1 MRKIWI
7 TGVIAAA
14 CILAGTVTKCEAKT
28 DEKIVVAGG
37 GEKVI
42 STDVYKTKTSVNNRK
57 KVKVYKQ
64 FLDASDK
71 ISILADKPNKAL
83 FIKGISDG
91 KARVTVKT
99 TTGKTVYNIT
109 VLPKEKVK
117 KKAQKMLKKVV
128 KNKRGIYDDF
138 NQDGIEE
145 YYSNGKIFYYDY
157 EKNKVITKRFFTEK
171 ENSKIQKIY
180 YSPKRHLFY
189 AEMEGK
195 TAVHF
200 VLVDRE
206 KIIGRVDREIRF
218 LKVKDK
224 KGKINY
230 ILNDESYDQDDYW
243 YRPYTEEEMNK
254 FLKKQIPDAKE
265 INFRG

>member
-1 MRKIWI
+1 MRKIGT
-7 TGVIAAA
+7 TGVLMIA
-14 CILAGTVTKCEAKT
+14 CI
-28 DEKIVVAGG
+28 VAGFGRQNMAEAQKKITVVEG
-37 GEKVI
+37 GEKVLT
-42 STDVYKTKTSVNNRK
+42 TDVYKTKTSVNNK
-57 KVKVYKQ
+57 KKAKVYKQ
-64 FLDASDK
+64 YLDASDK
-71 ISILADKPNKAL
+71 ISTLADKPDKAL
-83 FIKGISDG
+83 FVKGIKPG
-91 KARVTVKT
+91 KAQVKVNT
-99 TTGKTVYNIT
+99 TTGETIYEIT
-109 VLPKEKVK
+109 ILSKEKVK
-117 KKAQKMLKKVV
+117 KKARKLLKKEV
-128 KNKRGIYDDF
+128 
-138 NQDGIEE
+138 
-145 YYSNGKIFYYDY
+145 
-157 EKNKVITKRFFTEK
+157 KNKVITKCFFTEK

-180 YSPKRHLFY
+180 YSPKRHLLY

-200 VLVDRE
+200 VLVDRK

-265 INFRG
+265 IRINR

>member
-1 MRKIWI
+1 MRKIGT
-7 TGVIAAA
+7 TGVLMIA
-14 CILAGTVTKCEAKT
+14 CIVAVFGRQNMAEAQKKITVVE
-28 DEKIVVAGG
+28 G
-37 GEKVI
+37 GEKVLT
-42 STDVYKTKTSVNNRK
+42 TDVYKTKTSVNNK
-57 KVKVYKQ
+57 KKAKVYKQ
-64 FLDASDK
+64 YLDASDK
-71 ISILADKPNKAL
+71 ISTLADKPDKAL
-83 FIKGISDG
+83 FVKGIKPG
-91 KARVTVKT
+91 KAQVKVNT
-99 TTGKTVYNIT
+99 TTGETIYEIT
-109 VLPKEKVK
+109 ILSKEKVK
-117 KKAQKMLKKVV
+117 KKARKLLKKEV
-128 KNKRGIYDDF
+128 
-138 NQDGIEE
+138 
-145 YYSNGKIFYYDY
+145 
-157 EKNKVITKRFFTEK
+157 KNKVITKCFFTEK

-180 YSPKRHLFY
+180 YSPKRHLLY

-200 VLVDRE
+200 VLVDRK

-265 INFRG
+265 IRINR

>member
-1 MRKIWI
+1 MKKIGT
-7 TGVIAAA
+7 TGVLMIA
-14 CILAGTVTKCEAKT
+14 CIVTVFGRQNMAEAQK
-28 DEKIVVAGG
+28 KITVVEG
-37 GEKVI
+37 GEKVLT
-42 STDVYKTKTSVNNRK
+42 TDVYKTKTSVNNK
-57 KVKVYKQ
+57 KKAKVYKQ
-64 FLDASDK
+64 YLDASDK
-71 ISILADKPNKAL
+71 ISTLADKPDKAL
-83 FIKGISDG
+83 FVKGIKPG
-91 KARVTVKT
+91 KAQVKVNT
-99 TTGKTVYNIT
+99 TTGETIYEIT
-109 VLPKEKVK
+109 ILSKEKVK
-117 KKAQKMLKKVV
+117 KKARKLLKKEV
-128 KNKRGIYDDF
+128 
-138 NQDGIEE
+138 
-145 YYSNGKIFYYDY
+145 
-157 EKNKVITKRFFTEK
+157 KNKVITKCFFTEK

-180 YSPKRHLFY
+180 YSPKRHLLY

-200 VLVDRE
+200 VLVDRK

-265 INFRG
+265 IRINR

>member
-1 MRKIWI
+1 MRKIGT
-7 TGVIAAA
+7 TGVLMIA
-14 CILAGTVTKCEAKT
+14 CIVAVFGRQNMAEAQKKITVVE
-28 DEKIVVAGG
+28 G
-37 GEKVI
+37 GEKVLT
-42 STDVYKTKTSVNNRK
+42 TDVYKTKTSVNNK
-57 KVKVYKQ
+57 KKAKVYKQ
-64 FLDASDK
+64 YLDASDK
-71 ISILADKPNKAL
+71 ISTLADKPDKAI
-83 FIKGISDG
+83 FVKGIKPG
-91 KARVTVKT
+91 KAQVKVNT
-99 TTGKTVYNIT
+99 TTGETIYEIT
-109 VLPKEKVK
+109 ILSKEKVK
-117 KKAQKMLKKVV
+117 KKARKLLKKEV
-128 KNKRGIYDDF
+128 
-138 NQDGIEE
+138 
-145 YYSNGKIFYYDY
+145 
-157 EKNKVITKRFFTEK
+157 KNKVITKCFFTEK

-180 YSPKRHLFY
+180 YSPKRHLLY

-200 VLVDRE
+200 VLVDRK

-265 INFRG
+265 IRINR

>member
-1 MRKIWI
+1 MQKN
-7 TGVIAAA
+7 
-14 CILAGTVTKCEAKT
+14 E
-28 DEKIVVAGG
+28 EP
-37 GEKVI
+37 
-42 STDVYKTKTSVNNRK
+42 VNNK
-57 KVKVYKQ
+57 KKAKVYKQ
-64 FLDASDK
+64 YLDASDK
-71 ISILADKPNKAL
+71 ISTLADKPDKAL
-83 FIKGISDG
+83 FVKGIKPG
-91 KARVTVKT
+91 KAQVKVNT
-99 TTGKTVYNIT
+99 TTGETIYEIT
-109 VLPKEKVK
+109 ILSKEKVK
-117 KKAQKMLKKVV
+117 KKARKLLKKEV
-128 KNKRGIYDDF
+128 
-138 NQDGIEE
+138 
-145 YYSNGKIFYYDY
+145 
-157 EKNKVITKRFFTEK
+157 KNKVITKCFFTEK

-180 YSPKRHLFY
+180 YSPKRHLLY

-200 VLVDRE
+200 VLVDRK

-265 INFRG
+265 IRINR

>member
-1 MRKIWI
+1 MRKIGTTRVLMI
-7 TGVIAAA
+7 A
-14 CILAGTVTKCEAKT
+14 CIVAVFSRQNMAEAQKKITVVE
-28 DEKIVVAGG
+28 G
-37 GEKVI
+37 GEKVLT
-42 STDVYKTKTSVNNRK
+42 TDVYKTKTSVNNK
-57 KVKVYKQ
+57 KKAKVYKQ
-64 FLDASDK
+64 YLDASDK
-71 ISILADKPNKAL
+71 ISTLADKPDKAL
-83 FIKGISDG
+83 FVKGIKPG
-91 KARVTVKT
+91 KAQVKVNT
-99 TTGKTVYNIT
+99 TTGETIYEIT
-109 VLPKEKVK
+109 ILSKEKVK
-117 KKAQKMLKKVV
+117 KKARKLLKKEV
-128 KNKRGIYDDF
+128 
-138 NQDGIEE
+138 
-145 YYSNGKIFYYDY
+145 
-157 EKNKVITKRFFTEK
+157 KNKVITKCFFTEK

-180 YSPKRHLFY
+180 YSPKRHLLY

-200 VLVDRE
+200 VLVDRK

>member
-1 MRKIWI
+1 MI
-7 TGVIAAA
+7 A
-14 CILAGTVTKCEAKT
+14 CIVAVFGRQNMAEAQKKITVVE
-28 DEKIVVAGG
+28 G
-37 GEKVI
+37 GEKVLT
-42 STDVYKTKTSVNNRK
+42 TDVYKTKTSVNNK
-57 KVKVYKQ
+57 KKAKVYKQ
-64 FLDASDK
+64 YLDASDK
-71 ISILADKPNKAL
+71 ISTLADKPDKAL
-83 FIKGISDG
+83 FVKGIKPG
-91 KARVTVKT
+91 KAQVKVNT
-99 TTGKTVYNIT
+99 TTGETIYEIT
-109 VLPKEKVK
+109 ILSKEKVK
-117 KKAQKMLKKVV
+117 KKARKLLKKEV
-128 KNKRGIYDDF
+128 
-138 NQDGIEE
+138 
-145 YYSNGKIFYYDY
+145 
-157 EKNKVITKRFFTEK
+157 KNKVITKCFFTEK

-180 YSPKRHLFY
+180 YSPKRHLLY

-200 VLVDRE
+200 VLVDRK

-265 INFRG
+265 IRINR

>member
-1 MRKIWI
+1 MRKIGT
-7 TGVIAAA
+7 TGVLMIA
-14 CILAGTVTKCEAKT
+14 CIVAVFGRQNMAEAQKKITVVE
-28 DEKIVVAGG
+28 G
-37 GEKVI
+37 GEKVLT
-42 STDVYKTKTSVNNRK
+42 TDVYKTKTSVNNK
-57 KVKVYKQ
+57 KKAKVYKQ
-64 FLDASDK
+64 YLDASDK
-71 ISILADKPNKAL
+71 ISTLADKPDKAL
-83 FIKGISDG
+83 FVKGIKPG
-91 KARVTVKT
+91 KAQVKVNT
-99 TTGKTVYNIT
+99 TTGETIYEIT
-109 VLPKEKVK
+109 ILYKEKVK
-117 KKAQKMLKKVV
+117 KKARKLMKKEV
-128 KNKRGIYDDF
+128 
-138 NQDGIEE
+138 
-145 YYSNGKIFYYDY
+145 
-157 EKNKVITKRFFTEK
+157 KNKVITKCFFTEK

-180 YSPKRHLFY
+180 YSPKRHLLY

-200 VLVDRE
+200 VLVDRK

-265 INFRG
+265 IRINR

>member
-1 MRKIWI
+1 MRKIGT
-7 TGVIAAA
+7 TGVLMIA
-14 CILAGTVTKCEAKT
+14 CIVAVFGRQNMAEAQKKITVVE
-28 DEKIVVAGG
+28 G
-37 GEKVI
+37 GEKVLT
-42 STDVYKTKTSVNNRK
+42 TDVYKTKTSVNNK
-57 KVKVYKQ
+57 KKAKVYKQ
-64 FLDASDK
+64 YLDASDK
-71 ISILADKPNKAL
+71 ISTLADKPDKAL
-83 FIKGISDG
+83 FVKGIKPG
-91 KARVTVKT
+91 KAQLKVNT
-99 TTGKTVYNIT
+99 TTGETIYEIT
-109 VLPKEKVK
+109 ILSKEKVK
-117 KKAQKMLKKVV
+117 KKARKLLKKEV
-128 KNKRGIYDDF
+128 
-138 NQDGIEE
+138 
-145 YYSNGKIFYYDY
+145 
-157 EKNKVITKRFFTEK
+157 KNKVITKCFFTEK

-180 YSPKRHLFY
+180 YSPKRHLLY

-200 VLVDRE
+200 VLVDRK

-265 INFRG
+265 IRINR

>member
-1 MRKIWI
+1 ML
-7 TGVIAAA
+7 T
-14 CILAGTVTKCEAKT
+14 
-28 DEKIVVAGG
+28 
-37 GEKVI
+37 
-42 STDVYKTKTSVNNRK
+42 TDVYKTKTSVNNK
-57 KVKVYKQ
+57 KKAKVYKQ
-64 FLDASDK
+64 YLDASDK
-71 ISILADKPNKAL
+71 ISTLADKPDKAL
-83 FIKGISDG
+83 FVKGIKPG
-91 KARVTVKT
+91 KAQVKVNT
-99 TTGKTVYNIT
+99 TTGETIYEIT
-109 VLPKEKVK
+109 ILSKEKVK
-117 KKAQKMLKKVV
+117 KKARKLLKKEV
-128 KNKRGIYDDF
+128 
-138 NQDGIEE
+138 
-145 YYSNGKIFYYDY
+145 
-157 EKNKVITKRFFTEK
+157 KNKVITKCFFTEK

-180 YSPKRHLFY
+180 YSPKRHLLY

-200 VLVDRE
+200 VLVDRK

-265 INFRG
+265 IRINR

>member
-1 MRKIWI
+1 MRKIGT
-7 TGVIAAA
+7 TGVLMIA
-14 CILAGTVTKCEAKT
+14 CIVAVFGRQNMAEAQK
-28 DEKIVVAGG
+28 KITMVEG
-37 GEKVI
+37 GEKVLT
-42 STDVYKTKTSVNNRK
+42 TDVYKTKTSVNNK
-57 KVKVYKQ
+57 KKAKVYKQ
-64 FLDASDK
+64 YLDASDK
-71 ISILADKPNKAL
+71 ISTLADKPDKAL
-83 FIKGISDG
+83 FVKGIKPG
-91 KARVTVKT
+91 KAQVKVNT
-99 TTGKTVYNIT
+99 TTGETIYEIT
-109 VLPKEKVK
+109 ILSKEKVK
-117 KKAQKMLKKVV
+117 KKARKLLKKEV
-128 KNKRGIYDDF
+128 
-138 NQDGIEE
+138 
-145 YYSNGKIFYYDY
+145 
-157 EKNKVITKRFFTEK
+157 KNKVITKCFFTEK

-180 YSPKRHLFY
+180 YSPKRHLLY

-200 VLVDRE
+200 VLVDRK

-265 INFRG
+265 IRINR

>member
-1 MRKIWI
+1 MRKIGT
-7 TGVIAAA
+7 TGVLMIA
-14 CILAGTVTKCEAKT
+14 CIVAVFGRQNMAEAQKKITVVE
-28 DEKIVVAGG
+28 G
-37 GEKVI
+37 GEKVLT
-42 STDVYKTKTSVNNRK
+42 TDVYKTKTSVNNK
-57 KVKVYKQ
+57 KKAKVYKQ
-64 FLDASDK
+64 YLDASDK
-71 ISILADKPNKAL
+71 ISTLADKPDKAL
-83 FIKGISDG
+83 FVKGLKPG
-91 KARVTVKT
+91 KAQVKVNT
-99 TTGKTVYNIT
+99 TTGETIYEIT
-109 VLPKEKVK
+109 ILSKEKVK
-117 KKAQKMLKKVV
+117 KKARKLLKKEV
-128 KNKRGIYDDF
+128 
-138 NQDGIEE
+138 
-145 YYSNGKIFYYDY
+145 
-157 EKNKVITKRFFTEK
+157 KNKVITKCFFTEK

-180 YSPKRHLFY
+180 YSPKRHLLY

-200 VLVDRE
+200 VLVDRK

-265 INFRG
+265 IRINR

>member
-1 MRKIWI
+1 MRKIGT
-7 TGVIAAA
+7 TGVLMIA
-14 CILAGTVTKCEAKT
+14 CIVAVFGRQNMAEAQKKITVVE
-28 DEKIVVAGG
+28 G
-37 GEKVI
+37 GEKVLT
-42 STDVYKTKTSVNNRK
+42 SDVYKTKTSVNNK
-57 KVKVYKQ
+57 KKAKVYKQ
-64 FLDASDK
+64 YLDASDK
-71 ISILADKPNKAL
+71 ISTLADKPDKAL
-83 FIKGISDG
+83 FVKGIKPG
-91 KARVTVKT
+91 KAQVKVNT
-99 TTGKTVYNIT
+99 TTGETIYEIT
-109 VLPKEKVK
+109 ILSKEKVK
-117 KKAQKMLKKVV
+117 KKARKLLKKEV
-128 KNKRGIYDDF
+128 
-138 NQDGIEE
+138 
-145 YYSNGKIFYYDY
+145 
-157 EKNKVITKRFFTEK
+157 KNKVITKCFFTEK

-180 YSPKRHLFY
+180 YSPKRHLLY

-200 VLVDRE
+200 VLVDRK

-265 INFRG
+265 IRINR

>member
-1 MRKIWI
+1 MRKIGT
-7 TGVIAAA
+7 TGVLMIA
-14 CILAGTVTKCEAKT
+14 CIVAVFGRQNMAEAQKKITVVE
-28 DEKIVVAGG
+28 G
-37 GEKVI
+37 GEKVLT
-42 STDVYKTKTSVNNRK
+42 TDVYKTKTSVNNK
-57 KVKVYKQ
+57 KKAKVYKQ
-64 FLDASDK
+64 YLDASDK
-71 ISILADKPNKAL
+71 ISTLADKPDKAL
-83 FIKGISDG
+83 FVKEIKPG
-91 KARVTVKT
+91 KAQVKVNT
-99 TTGKTVYNIT
+99 TTGETIYEIT
-109 VLPKEKVK
+109 ILSKEKVK
-117 KKAQKMLKKVV
+117 KKARKLLKKEV
-128 KNKRGIYDDF
+128 
-138 NQDGIEE
+138 
-145 YYSNGKIFYYDY
+145 
-157 EKNKVITKRFFTEK
+157 KNKVITKCFFTEK

-180 YSPKRHLFY
+180 YSPKRHLLY

-200 VLVDRE
+200 VLVDRK

-265 INFRG
+265 IRINR

>member
-1 MRKIWI
+1 MGKLIK
-7 TGVIAAA
+7 VIA
-14 CILAGTVTKCEAKT
+14 
-28 DEKIVVAGG
+28 
-37 GEKVI
+37 
-42 STDVYKTKTSVNNRK
+42 
-57 KVKVYKQ
+57 
-64 FLDASDK
+64 
-71 ISILADKPNKAL
+71 
-83 FIKGISDG
+83 
-91 KARVTVKT
+91 
-99 TTGKTVYNIT
+99 
-109 VLPKEKVK
+109 
-117 KKAQKMLKKVV
+117 
-128 KNKRGIYDDF
+128 KRC
-138 NQDGIEE
+138 
-145 YYSNGKIFYYDY
+145 
-157 EKNKVITKRFFTEK
+157 FTEK
-171 ENSKIQKIY
+171 EIRKIQKLY
-180 YSPKRHLFY
+180 YSPKRHLLY

-200 VLVDRE
+200 VLVDRK

>member
-1 MRKIWI
+1 MRKIGT
-7 TGVIAAA
+7 TGVLMIA
-14 CILAGTVTKCEAKT
+14 CIVAVFGRQNMAEAQKKITVVE
-28 DEKIVVAGG
+28 G
-37 GEKVI
+37 GEKVLT
-42 STDVYKTKTSVNNRK
+42 TDVYKTKTSVNNK
-57 KVKVYKQ
+57 KKAKVYKQ
-64 FLDASDK
+64 YLDASDK
-71 ISILADKPNKAL
+71 ISTLADKPDKAL
-83 FIKGISDG
+83 FVKGIKPG
-91 KARVTVKT
+91 KAQVKMNT
-99 TTGKTVYNIT
+99 TTGETIYEIT
-109 VLPKEKVK
+109 ILSKEKVK
-117 KKAQKMLKKVV
+117 KKARKLLKKEV
-128 KNKRGIYDDF
+128 
-138 NQDGIEE
+138 
-145 YYSNGKIFYYDY
+145 
-157 EKNKVITKRFFTEK
+157 KNKVITKCFFTEK

-180 YSPKRHLFY
+180 YSPKRHLLY

-200 VLVDRE
+200 VLVDRK

-265 INFRG
+265 IRINR

>member
-1 MRKIWI
+1 MRKIGT
-7 TGVIAAA
+7 TGVLMIA
-14 CILAGTVTKCEAKT
+14 CIVAVFGRQNMAEAQKKITVVE
-28 DEKIVVAGG
+28 G
-37 GEKVI
+37 GEKVLT
-42 STDVYKTKTSVNNRK
+42 TDVYKTKTSVNNKK

-64 FLDASDK
+64 YLDASDK
-71 ISILADKPNKAL
+71 ISTLADKPDKAL
-83 FIKGISDG
+83 FVKGIKPG
-91 KARVTVKT
+91 KAQVKVNT
-99 TTGKTVYNIT
+99 TTGETIYEIT
-109 VLPKEKVK
+109 ILSKEKVK
-117 KKAQKMLKKVV
+117 KKARKLLKKEV
-128 KNKRGIYDDF
+128 
-138 NQDGIEE
+138 
-145 YYSNGKIFYYDY
+145 
-157 EKNKVITKRFFTEK
+157 KNKVITKCFFTEK

-180 YSPKRHLFY
+180 YSPKRHLLY

-200 VLVDRE
+200 VLVDRK

-265 INFRG
+265 IRINR

>member
-1 MRKIWI
+1 MRKIGT
-7 TGVIAAA
+7 TGVLMIA
-14 CILAGTVTKCEAKT
+14 CIVAVFGRQNMAEAQKKITVVE
-28 DEKIVVAGG
+28 G
-37 GEKVI
+37 GEKVLT
-42 STDVYKTKTSVNNRK
+42 TDVYKTKTSVNNK
-57 KVKVYKQ
+57 KKAKGDKQ
-64 FLDASDK
+64 YLDASDK
-71 ISILADKPNKAL
+71 ISTLADKPDKAL
-83 FIKGISDG
+83 FVKGIKPG
-91 KARVTVKT
+91 KAQVKVNT
-99 TTGKTVYNIT
+99 TTGETIYEIT
-109 VLPKEKVK
+109 ILSKEKVK
-117 KKAQKMLKKVV
+117 KKARKLLKKEV
-128 KNKRGIYDDF
+128 
-138 NQDGIEE
+138 
-145 YYSNGKIFYYDY
+145 
-157 EKNKVITKRFFTEK
+157 KNKVITKCFFTEK

-180 YSPKRHLFY
+180 YSPKRHLLY

-200 VLVDRE
+200 VLVDRK

-265 INFRG
+265 IRINR

>member
-1 MRKIWI
+1 MRVLWLYLAEAQKKI
-7 TGVIAAA
+7 
-14 CILAGTVTKCEAKT
+14 TVVE
-28 DEKIVVAGG
+28 G
-37 GEKVI
+37 GEKVLT
-42 STDVYKTKTSVNNRK
+42 TDVYKTKTSVNNK
-57 KVKVYKQ
+57 KKAKVYKQ
-64 FLDASDK
+64 YLDASDK
-71 ISILADKPNKAL
+71 ISTLADKPDKAL
-83 FIKGISDG
+83 FVKGIKPG
-91 KARVTVKT
+91 KAQVKVNT
-99 TTGKTVYNIT
+99 TTGETIYEIT
-109 VLPKEKVK
+109 ILSKEKVK
-117 KKAQKMLKKVV
+117 KKARKLLKKEV
-128 KNKRGIYDDF
+128 
-138 NQDGIEE
+138 
-145 YYSNGKIFYYDY
+145 
-157 EKNKVITKRFFTEK
+157 KNKVITKCFFTEK

-180 YSPKRHLFY
+180 YSPKRHLLY

-200 VLVDRE
+200 VLVDRK